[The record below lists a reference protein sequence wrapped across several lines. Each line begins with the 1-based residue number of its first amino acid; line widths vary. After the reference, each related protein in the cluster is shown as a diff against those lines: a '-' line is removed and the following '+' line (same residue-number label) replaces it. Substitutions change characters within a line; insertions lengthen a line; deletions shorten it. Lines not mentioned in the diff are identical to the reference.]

1 MIKDSGLR
9 KQVDAALTQAEI
21 EPINSSSGYRLSIGD
36 QLPVIGSKLKVVAVK
51 SGAKS
56 RSLKLAIDKTV
67 ELFLSTK
74 VDLTRHG
81 IRIKRSNKVLKKFS
95 IE

>member
-9 KQVDAALTQAEI
+9 KQVDIARAQAEI
-21 EPINSSSGYRLSIGD
+21 EPIKSSSGYSLSIGD
-36 QLPVIGSKLKVVAVK
+36 QLPVIGSKLKVVTVK

-56 RSLKLAIDKTV
+56 RLLKLTIDKTG

-74 VDLTRHG
+74 VDLPG
-81 IRIKRSNKVLKKFS
+81 YEIRITRGNKVLKKFS

>member
-21 EPINSSSGYRLSIGD
+21 EPINSSSGCRLSIGD
-36 QLPVIGSKLKVVAVK
+36 QLPVIGSKLTVVSVK

-56 RSLKLAIDKTV
+56 RLLKLTIDKTG

-74 VDLTRHG
+74 VDLTG
-81 IRIKRSNKVLKKFS
+81 YEIRITRSNKVLKKLS
-95 IE
+95 ID

>member
-21 EPINSSSGYRLSIGD
+21 EPINSSSGYRLSTGD
-36 QLPVIGSKLKVVAVK
+36 QLPVIGSKLKIVTVK

-67 ELFLSTK
+67 ELFLPTK
-74 VDLTRHG
+74 VDLTG
-81 IRIKRSNKVLKKFS
+81 YEILIKRGNKVLK
-95 IE
+95 

>member
-21 EPINSSSGYRLSIGD
+21 EPINSSSGYRLSTGD
-36 QLPVIGSKLKVVAVK
+36 QLPVIGSKLKLVAVK
-51 SGAKS
+51 SGAKF
-56 RSLKLAIDKTV
+56 RLLKLTIDKTG

-74 VDLTRHG
+74 VDLTG
-81 IRIKRSNKVLKKFS
+81 YEIRITRGNRVLKKLS